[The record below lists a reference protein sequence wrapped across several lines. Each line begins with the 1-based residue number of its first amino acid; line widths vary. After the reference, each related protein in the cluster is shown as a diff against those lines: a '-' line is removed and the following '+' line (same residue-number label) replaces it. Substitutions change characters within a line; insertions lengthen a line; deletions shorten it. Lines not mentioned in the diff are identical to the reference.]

1 VYVLPFECCGTLISA
16 LALKENVCL
25 QARSKF
31 AIAAVRRKL
40 THSMWPLQPFVDIHD
55 VLMASNTV
63 GAVVRPVRLCSE
75 AAWNQLRYIQRI
87 DEMERIIRF
96 LLEEL
101 TKARISICRLQR
113 FIAIHFKI
121 ESDLYGFMS
130 IHVQRVYK
138 YRFVE
143 HFSGLGEPILF
154 LSSKLSQTIIPE
166 YMSIIC
172 RRCYMPK

>member
-1 VYVLPFECCGTLISA
+1 MLPFECCGTLISA

-121 ESDLYGFMS
+121 ESDLYIYIWIYVDS
-130 IHVQRVYK
+130 CTKSLQVQ
-138 YRFVE
+138 
-143 HFSGLGEPILF
+143 
-154 LSSKLSQTIIPE
+154 
-166 YMSIIC
+166 IC
-172 RRCYMPK
+172 